1 MSSLGPSI
9 GSKSKILVT
18 DTINLENNLDCKN
31 AVSGIVTLLSSS
43 ILAKPFST
51 KSSAEIPNAL
61 TTSDSFKVLPENSFN
76 FTSNSFDGSENSFV
90 QRHYYLRRITNVLRI
105 LFYFFNF
112 DTSTCTAS
120 GVFSGLGVTSKTLNL
135 FTAPHLGHKKLVVV
149 AKVSII

>member
-76 FTSNSFDGSENSFV
+76 FTSNSFDGSENSF
-90 QRHYYLRRITNVLRI
+90 
-105 LFYFFNF
+105 
-112 DTSTCTAS
+112 CTAALLS
-120 GVFSGLGVTSKTLNL
+120 PPNNERLENPFLLL
-135 FTAPHLGHKKLVVV
+135 QF
-149 AKVSII
+149 

>member
-61 TTSDSFKVLPENSFN
+61 TTSDSFKVLTENSFCTAALLSPPN
-76 FTSNSFDGSENSFV
+76 NERLENPFST
-90 QRHYYLRRITNVLRI
+90 YSI
-105 LFYFFNF
+105 F